1 MRSVSERGDGLVVRD
16 MFALHYSECRK
27 CSVVVKGFPD
37 MARKVHAA
45 FGGDW
50 SQYRLESPMFRI
62 EVSLISS

>member
-1 MRSVSERGDGLVVRD
+1 MRSLSERGDGLVVRD
-16 MFALHYSECRK
+16 MVALRYSECRK
-27 CSVVVKGFPD
+27 CSEVVKGFLD

-45 FGGDW
+45 FGGDR

>member
-1 MRSVSERGDGLVVRD
+1 MRSFSERGDGLVVHD
-16 MFALHYSECRK
+16 MVALRYSECRK
-27 CSVVVKGFPD
+27 CSVVVKGFLD

-45 FGGDW
+45 FGGDR